1 MLINEKERGRPLL
14 ASAAITIALLLPTIR
29 VVTGP
34 TLPGSFVGVV
44 VASGE
49 GTHTP
54 AATNKAPTVTGKT
67 APALKTAWGEPD
79 LQGIWSRDVDIPL
92 QRPTKYGDRE
102 FLTDAERAELD
113 RRIADIVGR
122 DSTDTRRVRGTERDV
137 NAEFVQAPFTMH
149 LPVGKRTS
157 LIIDPQNGRIPPP
170 TPEAQKARD
179 VLRQFQLALLEPTS
193 ACKQQLPGCAGGKY
207 GPVSPRRNETSPMY
221 LSASINRADGP
232 EDRSLAE
239 RCLSGALPDFGS
251 WTGGFSRIVQAPG
264 EVSIFYDIG
273 GGHGRYRQIPITT
286 ALHLPANLRQWWGD
300 SRGGWE
306 GNTLVVDVTNFSPKS
321 DFQGAHENLHLVE
334 RWTRLDADTI
344 EYVVTIDDPTTWT
357 RPWTVKQ
364 EFKKQSDAANRIY
377 YEPRCHE
384 GNFGLPALLRGARV
398 AEQAFAEG
406 RGPDP
411 ATLCIVIAGCGGFV
425 RGGFADEGPDAD
437 PFADPVR

>member
-34 TLPGSFVGVV
+34 TSPGSFVGVV

-437 PFADPVR
+437 PFADPLR